1 MKLSKFI
8 VENMETIL
16 AEWESFAK
24 TILPAAETMDS
35 LELRDHAKQILE
47 AVALDIETYQTD
59 QEQSDK
65 SKDLAAVLAGKE
77 TAATTHGALRH
88 LAGFDLKQLGSEYR
102 ALRASVI
109 RMWKAQLTELGDS
122 EFNDMM
128 RFNEAIDQALA
139 ASIVRYSD
147 EVDRSRQTFLAILGH
162 DLRSPLSSIS
172 MAASVFSKS
181 EGQAIKQFDIA
192 NLIKRNVSS
201 MSRMISDL
209 LTYAGAQIGRE
220 IPIILKKVNL
230 EDVCKV
236 SLEEVQSTYPD
247 AVFSFESSGDL
258 NGRFDFARL
267 QQALSNLLNNAVK
280 YGQKETPITLSAT
293 GGSQAVILKITNFG
307 KAIPPESLQVIF
319 NPLIQLPSNDSN
331 NSHHPSTS
339 IGLGLFITRE
349 IINGHKGFID
359 VDSSEKNGTVFT
371 IQLPKN

>member
-1 MKLSKFI
+1 
-8 VENMETIL
+8 
-16 AEWESFAK
+16 
-24 TILPAAETMDS
+24 
-35 LELRDHAKQILE
+35 
-47 AVALDIETYQTD
+47 
-59 QEQSDK
+59 
-65 SKDLAAVLAGKE
+65 
-77 TAATTHGALRH
+77 
-88 LAGFDLKQLGSEYR
+88 
-102 ALRASVI
+102 
-109 RMWKAQLTELGDS
+109 
-122 EFNDMM
+122 
-128 RFNEAIDQALA
+128 
-139 ASIVRYSD
+139 
-147 EVDRSRQTFLAILGH
+147 
-162 DLRSPLSSIS
+162 
-172 MAASVFSKS
+172 
-181 EGQAIKQFDIA
+181 
-192 NLIKRNVSS
+192 
-201 MSRMISDL
+201 MISDL

-236 SLEEVQSTYPD
+236 SLEEVQSAYPD